1 MYHLRPAKQKWS
13 FIKDADVLLRY
24 WEYTRDNS
32 QLNLL
37 ELPQKVITLLA
48 LLLYKLRI
56 SATALFDINSIAK
69 SNDMCIFYTS
79 DLVRCERRERR
90 RDKRSYKKFG
100 NVSHKNFLFLTVTI
114 QQHNDTIARWSKIH
128 PHRQDRT

>member
-24 WEYTRDNS
+24 WEYTGDNS

-37 ELPQKVITLLA
+37 ELPQKVTTLLA

-56 SATALFDINSIAK
+56 SATALFDINSITK
-69 SNDMCIFYTS
+69 SNDMFIFYTS
-79 DLVRCERRERR
+79 DLVRCERRERP

-114 QQHNDTIARWSKIH
+114 QQHNDTITRWVKNT
-128 PHRQDRT
+128 PAQAG

>member
-24 WEYTRDNS
+24 WEYTGDNS

-56 SATALFDINSIAK
+56 SATALFDINSITK
-69 SNDMCIFYTS
+69 SNDMFIFYTS
-79 DLVRCERRERR
+79 DLVRCERRERP

-100 NVSHKNFLFLTVTI
+100 NVSHTNFLFLTVTI